1 MATITWDGGAATQNW
16 QDANNWDTD
25 NVPGMFDDVI
35 IPTGMGTIAGTPSS
49 SVNTLTVN
57 GDSQLNVV
65 LEVTQ
70 SVTFNDTS
78 KNLGTINASA
88 GGSYF
93 VTFNSTSE
101 NVGIVNVLL
110 GAFAVFN
117 DSTENSG
124 DVAGSGNSAIEFN
137 DSSVNSG
144 NALTVSANVTF
155 SNTSENSATG
165 TADSSAA
172 NVIFKDTAENN
183 GTVDA
188 VDVIF
193 GNVSFDNASNAINSG
208 TVTASGS
215 INVYYPSAKPL
226 GGTVT
231 GTITYNN
238 YTRTWTAGGGTW
250 ETGSNWTDGA
260 VPGIYADVVIDSNI
274 IVSGTPPSAVVSVT
288 MSNNVFLE
296 VGSLTAGT
304 FTQNGSGRI
313 KNGTF
318 TGTFVFNDDTQ
329 NENATLIGDSTFND
343 DSINLGTIT
352 GDAYFYD
359 DSINDNTVS
368 GDAYIRQHAAA
379 FLVWRNK
386 ATTTFVTGDIFLQFP
401 EMDIL
406 GTGLL

>member
-25 NVPGMFDDVI
+25 NVPTGTDDVI

-57 GDSQLNVV
+57 GDSQLNVT
-65 LEVTQ
+65 L
-70 SVTFNDTS
+70 SVSNSVAFNNTS
-78 KNLGTINASA
+78 KNLGTITVNGA
-88 GGSYF
+88 GALPVVFGD
-93 VTFNSTSE
+93 TTE
-101 NVGIVNVLL
+101 NVGTIT
-110 GAFAVFN
+110 A
-117 DSTENSG
+117 SG
-124 DVAGSGNSAIEFN
+124 
-137 DSSVNSG
+137 
-144 NALTVSANVTF
+144 
-155 SNTSENSATG
+155 SATV
-165 TADSSAA
+165 A
-172 NVIFKDTAENN
+172 FEDTAENS
-183 GTVDA
+183 GTVTA
-188 VDVIF
+188 SGSATVAF
-193 GNVSFDNASNAINSG
+193 GNSTFDNASNAINSG
-208 TVTASGS
+208 GVTAAAA